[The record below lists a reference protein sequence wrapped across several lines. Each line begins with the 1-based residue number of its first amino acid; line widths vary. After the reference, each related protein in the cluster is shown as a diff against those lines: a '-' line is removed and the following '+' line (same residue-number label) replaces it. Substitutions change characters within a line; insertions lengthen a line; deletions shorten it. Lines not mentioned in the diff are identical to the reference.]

1 MDYNNL
7 TDEQIIEL
15 TSVVFTTSDS
25 SEVLMPLE
33 DIKIIDASTIELS
46 GNIYKIKQEEVRK
59 IVIKKGK
66 YNLMKA
72 KIDTNSVNR
81 YIEDTAINMVDSLMS
96 KYATELQLNSSILE
110 ERIKTVNIGITD
122 LSNMISTNRS
132 AFTEISHKF
141 SNIEDNVT
149 KVVKELK
156 VLIEE

>member
-7 TDEQIIEL
+7 TDEQIIEI

-81 YIEDTAINMVDSLMS
+81 YIEEVSINMVDTLMS

-122 LSNMISTNRS
+122 LSSMIISNKS
-132 AFTEISHKF
+132 VFTEISRKF
-141 SNIEDNVT
+141 SNIEDDVT